1 MMGVSISAAEYSHRK
16 IGIYRLRVAWNTKKD
31 ANKSKCEPYTYG
43 FSRENIGL
51 GILVGL
57 IFYDL
62 SEDKFGR

>member
-1 MMGVSISAAEYSHRK
+1 MEY
-16 IGIYRLRVAWNTKKD
+16 KKD